1 VKLAFSD
8 RERLLVG
15 GIIGKGES
23 DDFSAPQSRR
33 VEKDQRQAEDFAAQ
47 RRGRAFLQ
55 IIGRTQE
62 PDDLLIREQVRTPC
76 LVWLRET
83 GWVRDKAGRFAALP
97 VQTEVA
103 DDAHPAAPHG
113 RREMPNGCGPQ
124 RKGLGCQIGCLS
136 CKKPVKMGESGALV
150 GILAS
155 EGSLQLQVSRDE
167 VAQT

>member
-1 VKLAFSD
+1 MELAFSD
-8 RERLLVG
+8 RERALVG
-15 GIIGKGES
+15 GIIGKGEP

-33 VEKDQRQAEDFAAQ
+33 VEKDQRQSEDFTAQ
-47 RRGRAFLQ
+47 RRSRDLLQ
-55 IIGRTQE
+55 IIGCTQE

-97 VQTEVA
+97 VQTQVA

-113 RREMPNGCGPQ
+113 RREMSDGCGPQ
-124 RKGLGCQIGCLS
+124 RKSLGCQIGHLS
-136 CKKPVKMGESGALV
+136 SKKPIEMGERESLV

-155 EGSLQLQVSRDE
+155 EGSLELQVSRDDG
-167 VAQT
+167 AQT